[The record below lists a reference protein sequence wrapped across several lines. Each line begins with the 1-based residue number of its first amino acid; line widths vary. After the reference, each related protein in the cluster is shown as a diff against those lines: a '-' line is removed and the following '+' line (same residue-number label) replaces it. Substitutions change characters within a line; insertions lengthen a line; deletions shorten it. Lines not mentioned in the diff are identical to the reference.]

1 MERAFD
7 ERDARSSVRSNQRR
21 SDPPPERGGVHEEF
35 VDFPRPC
42 CIVNGPSH
50 RTAGDEADHH
60 AIYLRDQHRL
70 LSGGVPKGLLPD
82 LTPFP
87 DRHRLDNVFGVVGLV
102 PDLPG
107 AHVDPRDRLH
117 IGRLGES
124 DDQLHPAR
132 RPRIPT
138 GSSRY
143 GRPSGGPVA
152 AANRR
157 APTAPIGRR
166 HPRDATPRP
175 GSCTTAPP
183 ATPPLYP
190 VMHLMGWVGR
200 GPRCGRFVDS
210 RPRLRARRNGNE
222 RGRSSAASARL
233 LSEAT

>member
-1 MERAFD
+1 MP
-7 ERDARSSVRSNQRR
+7 
-21 SDPPPERGGVHEEF
+21 DPASAPSTPFRPPSRKGGVHEEF
-35 VDFPRPC
+35 VDFPRRC

-60 AIYLRDQHRL
+60 AIYLRRSTPSSQRRGPEGPSARPD
-70 LSGGVPKGLLPD
+70 SVPRPTQTRQRVWGS
-82 LTPFP
+82 
-87 DRHRLDNVFGVVGLV
+87 R
-102 PDLPG
+102 PG
-107 AHVDPRDRLH
+107 ARSARSARGPPRSPPHR
-117 IGRLGES
+117 RLGGS